1 MMKLT
6 QHKTTGGARWA
17 VDGQWL
23 PESFTLELLL
33 ELPRD
38 RMAGFLNALP
48 RMGDAKGPLLA
59 PLQAM
64 QEVWASG
71 VTYLRSRDAR
81 ESESDTGDIYMKV
94 YKAERP
100 ELFYK
105 AMGWRVVAHE
115 APIRVRRDSTWNV
128 PEPELTLVINSVL
141 GSGRFLRG

>member
-1 MMKLT
+1 MLYPEWVT
-6 QHKTTGGARWA
+6 QK
-17 VDGQWL
+17 D
-23 PESFTLELLL
+23 
-33 ELPRD
+33 
-38 RMAGFLNALP
+38 
-48 RMGDAKGPLLA
+48 PLLA

-105 AMGWRVVAHE
+105 AMGWRVVA
-115 APIRVRRDSTWNV
+115 AWSS
-128 PEPELTLVINSVL
+128 NSCPAGQYV
-141 GSGRFLRG
+141 GCAGTGTYSGH